1 MLDDLPPDAPALPIT
16 PLDALGPT
24 VVEEIPLGGRTFRI
38 ERPDESDKLLAHPGV
53 RGAIPGEVYVPYWTD
68 LWPAARMLGKWI
80 LRQRWPAGLA
90 ALEVGCGLGLPG
102 LAALSMG
109 VDVTFS
115 DYDST
120 ALHFVRRNALINDL
134 PEPKT
139 LQLDW
144 RFPPDGVQFPVLLA
158 ADLIYEER
166 NVAPLI
172 RLIARMLAPVGV
184 CLLTD
189 QDRVP
194 SSLLRRRLADA
205 GLPFTTTMLRAGEPG
220 TRFKGTLYRITQPG
234 GTDPLG
240 GDGGP
245 APLES
250 AITA

>member
-1 MLDDLPPDAPALPIT
+1 MAMLDDLPPAAPALPAT
-16 PLDALGPT
+16 PLDVLGPT
-24 VVEEIPLGGRTFRI
+24 VTEEIPLGERTFRI
-38 ERPDESDKLLAHPGV
+38 ERPDESDKLLGHPSV
-53 RGAIPGEVYVPYWTD
+53 RDAIAGEVYVPYWTD

-80 LRQRWPAGLA
+80 LRQRWPAKLT

-120 ALHFVRRNALINDL
+120 ALHFARRNALINAL

-139 LQLDW
+139 LQFDW
-144 RFPPDGVQFPVLLA
+144 RFPPDGVQFPVLLL
-158 ADLIYEER
+158 ADLIYEGR
-166 NVAPLI
+166 HVAPLI
-172 RLIARMLAPVGV
+172 RLIRRMLAPVGV

-194 SSLLRRRLADA
+194 SSLLRRQLADA
-205 GLPFTTTMLRAGEPG
+205 GFPFTTTMLRAGEPGG

-234 GTDPLG
+234 GTDPLV
-240 GDGGP
+240 
-245 APLES
+245 
-250 AITA
+250 

>member
-1 MLDDLPPDAPALPIT
+1 MDITRLGHSLDDDYPAVNWNRHAPIA
-16 PLDALGPT
+16 
-24 VVEEIPLGGRTFRI
+24 
-38 ERPDESDKLLAHPGV
+38 
-53 RGAIPGEVYVPYWTD
+53 D
-68 LWPAARMLGKWI
+68 LW
-80 LRQRWPAGLA
+80 
-90 ALEVGCGLGLPG
+90 LEVDDRHKAGEPVGDLLGRIAYRLC
-102 LAALSMG
+102 
-109 VDVTFS
+109 T
-115 DYDST
+115 T
-120 ALHFVRRNALINDL
+120 RRNALINSL

-144 RFPPDGVQFPVLLA
+144 RFPPDGVQFPILLA

-172 RLIARMLAPVGV
+172 RLISRMLAPVGV

-234 GTDPLG
+234 GTDPL
-240 GDGGP
+240 DSSP
-245 APLES
+245 APPRSSRPE
-250 AITA
+250 

>member
-1 MLDDLPPDAPALPIT
+1 MLDDIPPAAPAFPAT

-24 VVEEIPLGGRTFRI
+24 LTEKIALGHRTFLLD
-38 ERPDESDKLLAHPGV
+38 RPDESDKLLGLPAV
-53 RGAIPGEVYVPYWTD
+53 RDAIPGEVYVPYWTD

-80 LRQRWPAGLA
+80 LEQRWPAGLS

-120 ALHFVRRNALINDL
+120 ALHFVRRNALINGL

-144 RFPPDGVQFPVLLA
+144 RFPPDGVQFPVLLL
-158 ADLIYEER
+158 ADLIYEAR
-166 NVAPLI
+166 HVAPLI
-172 RLIARMLAPVGV
+172 RLIRKMLAPVGV

-189 QDRVP
+189 QNRVP
-194 SSLLRRRLADA
+194 SSLLRRQLADA
-205 GLPFTTTMLRAGEPG
+205 GFPVTTTMLRAGEPGG

-234 GTDPLG
+234 GTDPL
-240 GDGGP
+240 P
-245 APLES
+245 V
-250 AITA
+250 